1 MQQAVVTNTDVGCA
15 AVLHTDG
22 KGEPLQSEPKR
33 KKRLST
39 KEDIKARMAA
49 EAMDMLASGE
59 LMSDSV
65 RHSGAA
71 SPTSAN
77 ASFQQL
83 GSMRVQGLDCD
94 S

>member
-1 MQQAVVTNTDVGCA
+1 M
-15 AVLHTDG
+15 LHTDG
-22 KGEPLQSEPKR
+22 KGEPLQPEPKK

-59 LMSDSV
+59 PYVRLGETLRDRMPHISDSI
-65 RHSGAA
+65 
-71 SPTSAN
+71 
-77 ASFQQL
+77 QQL
-83 GSMRVQGLDCD
+83 GSAHP